1 MPNPLFDMMGGGTPS
16 LPQLLQQL
24 RSNPMAVLG
33 RKFNLPQGLNV
44 NDPNAI
50 LNHLVQTGQVS
61 QERYNAAVSQ
71 AQRMGL
77 K

>member
-1 MPNPLFDMMGGGTPS
+1 MPNPLFDMMGAGTPS

-71 AQRMGL
+71 AQRMGF